1 MQEFVNDRRG
11 HRLNRLALA
20 VGERSELGKELFQL
34 LMANRLGLST
44 QADHRRHDLLFTKPF
59 QRVLNFTRD
68 DGFRHGC
75 LALACLPILFDHV
88 LQALAEA
95 AEPAT
100 EPLAIGQERRP
111 LAGVWEVLE
120 VFPAFGDDVPPERL
134 AAGAS
139 EVLGG
144 WAPDAAGVVDHNRLG
159 DLWKGKRGAFS
170 VGEAL
175 LDQLAP
181 YDPDTR

>member
-1 MQEFVNDRRG
+1 MGGRG
-11 HRLNRLALA
+11 TPSAVWRVTPALVERLD
-20 VGERSELGKELFQL
+20 E
-34 LMANRLGLST
+34 RLGPPLDAYVRGWQVWLEPHGPGGET
-44 QADHRRHDLLFTKPF
+44 LEWRLHPPA
-59 QRVLNFTRD
+59 
-68 DGFRHGC
+68 GFRMPRGINHND
-75 LALACLPILFDHV
+75 LFDHV